1 MTNAK
6 PVRVRIAPSPTG
18 DAHVGTGRTALY
30 DFLFVRQTGGT
41 FIMRIDD
48 TDLARNA
55 AHAEAGVY
63 QGLHWLGLDWTEG
76 PDKGGP
82 HMPYRQSE
90 RLALYRQY
98 AEQLLTDGHAYYCF
112 CSAEELEAERAAQ
125 TAVKEDPRYSGKCRL
140 LPAGEQDALRSLGR
154 IPTIRLK
161 VKGGVVGFN
170 DLVRGWIETDTSLM
184 GDFIILKSNGIPVYN
199 YATVID
205 DYLMEITHV
214 TRAAE
219 HIVNTFPQLLIYE
232 ALGWEAPYF
241 AHFSTMLNEDKSKL
255 SKRKGATFIGQ
266 YAEMG
271 YLPEAMVNFLAF
283 LGWSPGDS
291 DEEMYTLDE
300 LVEKFSFARCTASN
314 AIFDV
319 KKLDW
324 LNAKWIRRLAPA
336 DLAQRILP
344 FLRKAGLVDT
354 AVDMAWLTRLTLL
367 IQERMVRLD
376 EAPGVA
382 AIFFREPTPAVEEVR
397 AVVGETDGQ
406 AVLAAVASALEKVN
420 WTEADIESALRNL
433 QAELGLSTKVFFMTL
448 RLATTGSKVSP
459 PLFAS
464 IEVIGRERVLQR
476 IRTLM
481 ESVAEGRRSAT

>member
-1 MTNAK
+1 
-6 PVRVRIAPSPTG
+6 
-18 DAHVGTGRTALY
+18 
-30 DFLFVRQTGGT
+30 
-41 FIMRIDD
+41 
-48 TDLARNA
+48 
-55 AHAEAGVY
+55 
-63 QGLHWLGLDWTEG
+63 
-76 PDKGGP
+76 
-82 HMPYRQSE
+82 
-90 RLALYRQY
+90 
-98 AEQLLTDGHAYYCF
+98 
-112 CSAEELEAERAAQ
+112 
-125 TAVKEDPRYSGKCRL
+125 
-140 LPAGEQDALRSLGR
+140 
-154 IPTIRLK
+154 
-161 VKGGVVGFN
+161 
-170 DLVRGWIETDTSLM
+170 VRGWIETDTSLM
-184 GDFIILKSNGIPVYN
+184 GDFIVMKSNGIPVYN

-232 ALGWEAPYF
+232 ALGWSAPLF

-324 LNAKWIRRLAPA
+324 LNAKWIRRLSPA
-336 DLAQRILP
+336 DLAKRVLP
-344 FLRKAGLVDT
+344 FLSKAGLVDRD
-354 AVDMAWLTRLTLL
+354 VDFAWLTRMTTL

-376 EAPGVA
+376 EAPVVA
-382 AIFFREPTPAVEEVR
+382 AIFFREPAPAVDEVR
-397 AVVGETDGQ
+397 DVLGDTDGKSMLSAVA
-406 AVLAAVASALEKVN
+406 AVLKEVN
-420 WTEADIESALRNL
+420 WTEADIENALRNL
-433 QAELGLSTKVFFMTL
+433 QAELGLSTKVYFMTL
-448 RLATTGSKVSP
+448 RLAVTGSKVSP

-476 IRTLM
+476 VGNLM
-481 ESVAEGRRSAT
+481 ESMP

>member
-1 MTNAK
+1 VTSAK

-30 DFLFVRQTGGT
+30 DYLFVRQTGGT

-48 TDLARNA
+48 TDLARNT

-82 HMPYRQSE
+82 HAPYRQSE
-90 RLALYRQY
+90 RLPLYHRY
-98 AEQLLTDGHAYYCF
+98 AEQLLTTGHAYHCF
-112 CSAEELEAERAAQ
+112 CTAEELEAERALQ
-125 TAVKEDPRYSGKCRL
+125 TASKEDPRYSGKCRDL
-140 LPAGEQDALRSLGR
+140 SASAKEALTASGK
-154 IPTIRLK
+154 IPTVRLR
-161 VKGGVVGFN
+161 VKGGVIGFN
-170 DLVRGWIETDTSLM
+170 DLVRGRIETDTSLM
-184 GDFIILKSNGIPVYN
+184 GDFIIVKSNGIPVYN
-199 YATVID
+199 YATVVD

-219 HIVNTFPQLLIYE
+219 HIVNTFPQLLIYDS
-232 ALGWEAPYF
+232 LGWPTPHF

-255 SKRKGATFIGQ
+255 SKRKGATYIGQ

-283 LGWSPGDS
+283 LGWSPGQS

-300 LVEKFSFARCTASN
+300 LVEKFSFARCTPSN

-336 DLAQRILP
+336 DLAVRVLP
-344 FLRKAGLVDT
+344 FLRKAGLVENE
-354 AVDMAWLTRLTLL
+354 VDLGWLTRMTTL

-376 EAPGVA
+376 DAPTVA
-382 AIFFREPTPAVEEVR
+382 SIFFREPTPAVEEIR
-397 AVVGETDGQ
+397 AMLAGVDGK
-406 AVLAAVASALEKVN
+406 AILAAVATTLASVTWA
-420 WTEADIESALRNL
+420 EADIETALRKL
-433 QAELGLSTKVFFMTL
+433 QADLGLSTKIFFMTL
-448 RLATTGSKVSP
+448 RLAATGSKVSP

-464 IEVIGRERVLQR
+464 IEVIGRERMLKR
-476 IRTLM
+476 LAGLI
-481 ESVAEGRRSAT
+481 SAT

>member
-1 MTNAK
+1 MTSTK

-30 DFLFVRQTGGT
+30 NYLFVRQTGGT

-48 TDLARNA
+48 TDLARNT

-90 RLALYRQY
+90 RLALYREY
-98 AEQLLTDGHAYYCF
+98 AERLLATGHAYYCF
-112 CSAEELEAERAAQ
+112 CTAEELEAERAAQ
-125 TAVKEDPRYSGKCRL
+125 TAAKEDPRYSGKCRRL
-140 LPAGEQDALRSLGR
+140 SAEEQAAMRAAGRM
-154 IPTIRLK
+154 PTIRLK
-161 VKGGVVGFN
+161 VKGGVIGFN

-184 GDFIILKSNGIPVYN
+184 GDFIIIKSNGIPVYN

-205 DYLMEITHV
+205 DYLMEISHV

-232 ALGWEAPYF
+232 ALGWDRPLF

-300 LVEKFSFARCTASN
+300 LVAKFSFARCTASN

-324 LNAKWIRRLAPA
+324 MNAKWIRKLAPS

-344 FLRKAGLVDT
+344 FLRKAGLIEADVDF
-354 AVDMAWLTRLTLL
+354 AWLTRLTTL

-376 EAPGVA
+376 DAPAVA
-382 AIFFREPTPAVEEVR
+382 AVFFREPTAAIEEVS
-397 AVVGETDGQ
+397 AVLGDADGQ
-406 AVLAAVASALEKVN
+406 AVLLAVATALETVN
-420 WTEADIESALRNL
+420 WTEADIESALRSL
-433 QAELGLSTKVFFMTL
+433 QQELGLSTKVYFMTL
-448 RLATTGSKVSP
+448 RLAVTGSKVSP

-464 IEVIGRERVLQR
+464 IEVIGRERVLSR
-476 IRTLM
+476 IRSLRERM
-481 ESVAEGRRSAT
+481 S

>member
-1 MTNAK
+1 MTSAK

-30 DFLFVRQTGGT
+30 DYLFVRQTGGT

-48 TDLARNA
+48 TDLARNT

-82 HMPYRQSE
+82 HAPYRQSE
-90 RLALYRQY
+90 RLPLYHRY
-98 AEQLLTDGHAYYCF
+98 AEQLLTTGHAYHCF
-112 CSAEELEAERAAQ
+112 CTAEELEAERALQ
-125 TAVKEDPRYSGKCRL
+125 TASKEDPRYSGKCRDL
-140 LPAGEQDALRSLGR
+140 SASAKEALTASGK
-154 IPTIRLK
+154 IPTVRLR
-161 VKGGVVGFN
+161 VKGGVIGFN
-170 DLVRGWIETDTSLM
+170 DLVRGRIETDTSLM
-184 GDFIILKSNGIPVYN
+184 GDFIIVKSNGIPVYN
-199 YATVID
+199 YATVVD

-219 HIVNTFPQLLIYE
+219 HIVNTFPQLLIYDS
-232 ALGWEAPYF
+232 LGWPTPHF

-255 SKRKGATFIGQ
+255 SKRKGATYIGQ

-283 LGWSPGDS
+283 LGWSPGQS

-300 LVEKFSFARCTASN
+300 LVEKFSFARCTPSN

-336 DLAQRILP
+336 DLAVRVLP
-344 FLRKAGLVDT
+344 FLRKAGLVENE
-354 AVDMAWLTRLTLL
+354 VDLGWLTRMTTL

-376 EAPGVA
+376 DAPTVA
-382 AIFFREPTPAVEEVR
+382 SIFFREPTPAVEEIR
-397 AVVGETDGQ
+397 AMLAGVDGK
-406 AVLAAVASALEKVN
+406 AILAAVATTLASVTWA
-420 WTEADIESALRNL
+420 EADIETALRKL
-433 QAELGLSTKVFFMTL
+433 QADLGLSTKIFFMTL
-448 RLATTGSKVSP
+448 RLAATGSKVSP

-464 IEVIGRERVLQR
+464 IEVIGRERMLKR
-476 IRTLM
+476 LAGLI
-481 ESVAEGRRSAT
+481 SAT

>member
-1 MTNAK
+1 MTSTK

-30 DFLFVRQTGGT
+30 NYLFVRQTGGT

-48 TDLARNA
+48 TDLARNT

-63 QGLHWLGLDWTEG
+63 QGLHWLGLDWAEG

-82 HMPYRQSE
+82 HLPYRQSE
-90 RLALYRQY
+90 RLALYHEY
-98 AEQLLTDGHAYYCF
+98 AERLLTAGHAYYCF
-112 CSAEELEAERAAQ
+112 CTAEELEAERAAQ
-125 TAVKEDPRYSGKCRL
+125 TAAKEDPRYSGKCRL
-140 LPAGEQDALRSLGR
+140 LSAEEQDVLRSLGR

-161 VKGGVVGFN
+161 VKGGVIGFD

-184 GDFIILKSNGIPVYN
+184 GDFIIIKSNGIPVYN

-205 DYLMEITHV
+205 DYLMEISHV

-232 ALGWEAPYF
+232 ALGWDTPLF

-300 LVEKFSFARCTASN
+300 LVAKFSFARCTASN

-324 LNAKWIRRLAPA
+324 MNAKWIRKLAPS

-344 FLRKAGLVDT
+344 FLRKAGLIEADVDF
-354 AVDMAWLTRLTLL
+354 AWLTRMTML

-376 EAPGVA
+376 EAPAVA
-382 AIFFREPTPAVEEVR
+382 AVFFREPTAALEEVR
-397 AVVGETDGQ
+397 TVLGDADGQ
-406 AVLAAVASALEKVN
+406 AVLLAVATALETVN
-420 WTEADIESALRNL
+420 WTEADIESALRSL
-433 QAELGLSTKVFFMTL
+433 QQELGLTTKVYFMTL
-448 RLATTGSKVSP
+448 RLAVTGSKVSP

-464 IEVIGRERVLQR
+464 IEVIGRERVLSR
-476 IRTLM
+476 IRSLRERM
-481 ESVAEGRRSAT
+481 S

>member
-1 MTNAK
+1 MNSTK

-30 DFLFVRQTGGT
+30 NYLYVKQTGGT

-48 TDLARNA
+48 TDLARNTP
-55 AHAEAGVY
+55 HAETGVY
-63 QGLHWLGLDWTEG
+63 HGLHWLGLEWTEG

-82 HMPYRQSE
+82 HAPYRQSE
-90 RLALYRQY
+90 RLALYSQY
-98 AEQLLTDGHAYYCF
+98 AQQLLKTGHAYYCF
-112 CSAEELEAERAAQ
+112 CTQAELEAERQAQ
-125 TAVKEDPRYSGKCRL
+125 IAVKDDPRYSGTCRDL
-140 LPAGEQDALRSLGR
+140 SPTGQATLREAGR
-154 IPTIRLK
+154 IPTVRLK
-161 VKGGVVGFN
+161 VRGGVVGFV
-170 DLVRGWIETDTSLM
+170 DQVRGWIESDTSLM
-184 GDFIILKSNGIPVYN
+184 GDFIIMKSNGIPVYN
-199 YATVID
+199 YATVVD
-205 DYLMEITHV
+205 DYLMEISHV

-232 ALGWEAPYF
+232 ALGWSTPCF

-283 LGWSPGDS
+283 LGWNPGDT
-291 DEEMYTLDE
+291 DEEMYTMDE
-300 LVEKFSFARCTASN
+300 LVEKFSLARCTASN

-324 LNAKWIRRLAPA
+324 LNAKWVRRLTPE

-344 FLRKAGLVDT
+344 FLRKAGFVDT
-354 AVDMAWLTRLTLL
+354 VVDMAWLARLTLL

-376 EAPGVA
+376 EAPTVA
-382 AIFFREPTPAVEEVR
+382 AIFFREPPVALDEVR
-397 AVVGETDGQ
+397 AVLGSVDGKTM
-406 AVLAAVASALEKVN
+406 LAAVAQVLENVT
-420 WTEADIESALRNL
+420 WTEVDIEGRLRHL
-433 QAELGLSTKVFFMTL
+433 QQELGLSTKVYFMTL
-448 RLATTGSKVSP
+448 RLAVTGSKVSP

-464 IEVIGRERVLQR
+464 FEVIGRDRVLTR
-476 IRTLM
+476 IHNLIAAM
-481 ESVAEGRRSAT
+481 

>member
-1 MTNAK
+1 
-6 PVRVRIAPSPTG
+6 
-18 DAHVGTGRTALY
+18 
-30 DFLFVRQTGGT
+30 
-41 FIMRIDD
+41 MRIDD
-48 TDLARNA
+48 TDLARNT

-90 RLALYRQY
+90 RLALYHEY
-98 AEQLLTDGHAYYCF
+98 AERLLATGHAYYCF
-112 CSAEELEAERAAQ
+112 CTAEELEAERAAQ
-125 TAVKEDPRYSGKCRL
+125 TAAKEDPRYSGKCRL
-140 LPAGEQDALRSLGR
+140 LSAEEQAALRSSGR

-170 DLVRGWIETDTSLM
+170 DLVRGRIETDTSLM
-184 GDFIILKSNGIPVYN
+184 GDFIIIKSNGIPVYN

-205 DYLMEITHV
+205 DYLMEISHV

-232 ALGWEAPYF
+232 ALGWETPLF

-300 LVEKFSFARCTASN
+300 LVAKFSFARCTASN

-324 LNAKWIRRLAPA
+324 MNAKWIRKLAPS

-344 FLRKAGLVDT
+344 FLRKAGLAEDDVDL
-354 AVDMAWLTRLTLL
+354 AWLTRMTTL

-376 EAPGVA
+376 EAPAVA
-382 AIFFREPTPAVEEVR
+382 ALFFREPTAALEEVR
-397 AVVGETDGQ
+397 AVLGDANGQ
-406 AVLAAVASALEKVN
+406 AVLLAVATVLETVN

-433 QAELGLSTKVFFMTL
+433 QQELGLSTKVYFMTL
-448 RLATTGSKVSP
+448 RLAVTGSKVSP

-464 IEVIGRERVLQR
+464 IEVIGRERVLSR
-476 IRTLM
+476 IQSLRERM
-481 ESVAEGRRSAT
+481 S